1 MRVFG
6 IIDYAMEA
14 IEIVASLIH
23 ATQQTQRERE
33 VASRHEVM
41 IA

>member
-14 IEIVASLIH
+14 IEIVASLH
-23 ATQQTQRERE
+23 ATQQTHREIE
-33 VASRHEVM
+33 VASCHEVM